1 MKENNVAFKFIE
13 NAEAFREAM
22 IGAKID
28 RVSNVWCAGDGYYY
42 VTWTAFANEKHNE
55 GLRIV
60 CDYID

>member
-13 NAEAFREAM
+13 TAKAFKEAM
-22 IGAKID
+22 CAAKID
-28 RVSNVWCAGDGYYY
+28 RVSDVWYTGDGYYY
-42 VTWTAFANEKHNE
+42 VTWTAFTKEKHNE